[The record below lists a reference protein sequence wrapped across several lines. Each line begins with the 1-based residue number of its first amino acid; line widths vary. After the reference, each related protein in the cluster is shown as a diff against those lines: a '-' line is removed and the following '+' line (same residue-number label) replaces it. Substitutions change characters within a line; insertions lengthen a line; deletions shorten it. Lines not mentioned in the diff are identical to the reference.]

1 MDRERERE
9 TREKEKGVSQKSGRA
24 QKKRKKQTK
33 QVVGYIGI
41 ASFCLFVS
49 FFYLQTSLLFGHNAS
64 FFFFFLV
71 RRMSFFNLEFSPSF
85 SNSIHLGKLICLSI
99 HFLDS
104 PPEKKRQK

>member
-9 TREKEKGVSQKSGRA
+9 TREEEKGVSQK
-24 QKKRKKQTK
+24 KRKRKK

-99 HFLDS
+99 HFLGS